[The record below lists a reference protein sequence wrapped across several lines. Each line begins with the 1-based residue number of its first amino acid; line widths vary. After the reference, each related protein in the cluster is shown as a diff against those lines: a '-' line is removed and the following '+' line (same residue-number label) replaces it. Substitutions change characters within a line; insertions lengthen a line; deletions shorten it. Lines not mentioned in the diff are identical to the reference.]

1 MITKNGM
8 FKELISIV
16 SITRVL
22 LIKLSWSFRFLRLAA
37 RINRMEL
44 IGREKK
50 KKREAQTFGVSCSS
64 FRIGV
69 NKQRRTMEV
78 STLWSERGW
87 HVYISTKIPIKS
99 LFRFLFES
107 VIRMSC
113 GDRCLENCWSCSDWN
128 RILFLYRFTSII
140 LFLDSDIEI
149 FSFVFFIFMFI
160 LLLIN

>member
-1 MITKNGM
+1 
-8 FKELISIV
+8 
-16 SITRVL
+16 
-22 LIKLSWSFRFLRLAA
+22 
-37 RINRMEL
+37 MEL

-50 KKREAQTFGVSCSS
+50 KGEAQTFDISCSS

-87 HVYISTKIPIKS
+87 HVYVSTKIPIKS

-113 GDRCLENCWSCSDWN
+113 GDRCLENCWS
-128 RILFLYRFTSII
+128 YV
-140 LFLDSDIEI
+140 
-149 FSFVFFIFMFI
+149 VFR
-160 LLLIN
+160 LK